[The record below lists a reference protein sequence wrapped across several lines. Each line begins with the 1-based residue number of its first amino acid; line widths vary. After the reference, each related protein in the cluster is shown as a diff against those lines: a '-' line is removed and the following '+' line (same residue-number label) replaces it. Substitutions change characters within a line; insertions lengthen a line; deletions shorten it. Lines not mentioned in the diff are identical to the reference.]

1 MEKISAVK
9 DFLTCPVCLDT
20 FKEPVSLTCHH
31 SFCSN
36 CLQEYWD
43 QNSTRNC
50 PVCRRKSSKEHLDVN
65 FALKELTVS
74 FSQKEEAPGGE
85 RPVVCTS
92 HPEQTPLFCLDENRP
107 LCPLCEF
114 SLHSG
119 HKVVTVDSAVRE
131 KKEQLVSQLQSL
143 FQRRKKASNKQ
154 TQCEQIQELAHAQ
167 VEACERRIK
176 AEFELLHRFLQQEE
190 ESALR
195 ALRQEQ
201 SRQTQTIEAQ
211 MVQIREELCTVEQ
224 NLLTVEDLLKK
235 QNMDFLT
242 QYRDTHKDRQTL
254 LSQPS
259 PQLRPGL
266 LINQPKVLANVAFN
280 AWKKM
285 RALVQY
291 SPVIL
296 DPNTADSRLYVSE
309 DLRGVTFGETKQQQ
323 VPHNP
328 ERFCNYTEVQGSEG
342 FSSGSHQWDVEVGD
356 HPDWTIGLAKESV
369 DKKGERD
376 GLPEDGLWCLDLA
389 DEEYYDVVGKTLV
402 LKRSPQR
409 IRVRL
414 DCDKGTVSF
423 FDAGDMSLICSHKDR
438 FTEKM
443 FPYFYVGESGDAE
456 TKEIKIYSSKGQ
468 I

>member
-92 HPEQTPLFCLDENRP
+92 HPEQTPLFCLDESRP
-107 LCPLCEF
+107 LCPACEF

-119 HKVVTVDSAVRE
+119 HKVVTVDSVVSE
-131 KKEQLVSQLQSL
+131 KKKQLVSQQQSL

-167 VEACERRIK
+167 VEACERHIR
-176 AEFELLHRFLQQEE
+176 AEFERLH
-190 ESALR
+190 
-195 ALRQEQ
+195 
-201 SRQTQTIEAQ
+201 
-211 MVQIREELCTVEQ
+211 QIREELCTVEQ

-266 LINQPKVLANVAFN
+266 LINQPKVLANVAF
-280 AWKKM
+280 K
-285 RALVQY
+285 RLEEDE
-291 SPVIL
+291 SPG
-296 DPNTADSRLYVSE
+296 A
-309 DLRGVTFGETKQQQ
+309 
-323 VPHNP
+323 
-328 ERFCNYTEVQGSEG
+328 GSEG

-356 HPDWTIGLAKESV
+356 HPDWAHWF
-369 DKKGERD
+369 DQR
-376 GLPEDGLWCLDLA
+376 
-389 DEEYYDVVGKTLV
+389 
-402 LKRSPQR
+402 RSPQR

-414 DCDKGTVSF
+414 DCDEGTVSF

-443 FPYFYVGESGDAE
+443 FPYFYVESPPRHPGEIGLVRE
-456 TKEIKIYSSKGQ
+456 TSKVRVGLLCWRQ
-468 I
+468 SRLQVVGMAKGAPFGHLPPSLDNDGILSN

>member
-1 MEKISAVK
+1 M
-9 DFLTCPVCLDT
+9 
-20 FKEPVSLTCHH
+20 
-31 SFCSN
+31 
-36 CLQEYWD
+36 
-43 QNSTRNC
+43 
-50 PVCRRKSSKEHLDVN
+50 
-65 FALKELTVS
+65 
-74 FSQKEEAPGGE
+74 
-85 RPVVCTS
+85 CTS
-92 HPEQTPLFCLDENRP
+92 HPEQTPLFCLDESHF
-107 LCPLCEF
+107 LCSVCEF
-114 SLHSG
+114 SLHLG
-119 HKVVTVDSAVRE
+119 HKVVTVDSGVSE
-131 KKEQLVSQLQSL
+131 KKGRLCSQQQSL
-143 FQRRKKASNKQ
+143 FQKRDQVLDKQ

-167 VEACERRIK
+167 VEACERHIK
-176 AEFELLHRFLQQEE
+176 AEFERLHRFLQQEE

-296 DPNTADSRLYVSE
+296 DPNTANRWLYVSE
-309 DLRGVTFGETKQQQ
+309 DLRGVRHGETEEQQ
-323 VPHNP
+323 VPDNP
-328 ERFCNYTEVQGSEG
+328 ERFCKYREVQGSEG

-356 HPDWTIGLAKESV
+356 HPDWIIGLAKESV
-369 DKKGERD
+369 DKKEDREAT
-376 GLPEDGLWCLDLA
+376 PENGLWCLMLD
-389 DEEYYDVVGKTLV
+389 DGEYSDVDGKTLV

-414 DCDKGTVSF
+414 NCDEGTVSL

-438 FTEKM
+438 FKEKM
-443 FPYFYVGESGDAE
+443 FPYFCVGESGDAE
-456 TKEIKIYSSKGQ
+456 TKEIKVCSSEGL
-468 I
+468 

>member
-31 SFCSN
+31 SFCSD

-50 PVCRRKSSKEHLDVN
+50 PLCRRKSSKEHLDVN

-85 RPVVCTS
+85 RPVAHAS
-92 HPEQTPLFCLDENRP
+92 HPEQTPLFYTGEEP
-107 LCPLCEF
+107 MCPVYES
-114 SLHSG
+114 SLHPG
-119 HKVVTVDSAVRE
+119 HKVVTVDSGVIE
-131 KKEQLVSQLQSL
+131 KKEQLVSQQQSL
-143 FQRRKKASNKQ
+143 FQRRDQALDTQ

-167 VEACERRIK
+167 VEACERRIRV
-176 AEFELLHRFLQQEE
+176 EFELLHRFLQQEE

-296 DPNTADSRLYVSE
+296 DPNTAASRLYVSE
-309 DLRGVTFGETKQQQ
+309 DLTRVRRRETEEQQ
-323 VPHNP
+323 VPDNP
-328 ERFCNYTEVQGSEG
+328 ERFWYYAEVEGSEG

-356 HPDWTIGLAKESV
+356 HPRWVIGLAKESV
-369 DKKGERD
+369 DKKEERNAF
-376 GLPEDGLWCLDLA
+376 PENGLWCLGLSDG
-389 DEEYYDVVGKTLV
+389 EYSDVVGETLV

-443 FPYFYVGESGDAE
+443 FPYFSIGESGDAE
-456 TKEIKIYSSKGQ
+456 TKEIKVYCSEGK
-468 I
+468 

>member
-1 MEKISAVK
+1 MMSDSLKTLVQMEKISAMK

-31 SFCSN
+31 SFCSK
-36 CLQEYWD
+36 CLYSYWNK
-43 QNSTRNC
+43 NSTRNC
-50 PVCRRKSSKEHLDVN
+50 PMCRRKSSKEHLEVN
-65 FALKELTVS
+65 FALKELIVC

-85 RPVVCTS
+85 RPVMCTS
-92 HPEQTPLFCLDENRP
+92 HPEQTPLFCLDESHF
-107 LCPLCEF
+107 LCSVCEF
-114 SLHSG
+114 SLHLG
-119 HKVVTVDSAVRE
+119 HKVVTVDSGVSE
-131 KKEQLVSQLQSL
+131 KKGRLCSQQQSL
-143 FQRRKKASNKQ
+143 FQKRDQ
-154 TQCEQIQELAHAQ
+154 
-167 VEACERRIK
+167 

-266 LINQPKVLANVAFN
+266 LINQPKVL
-280 AWKKM
+280 M

-296 DPNTADSRLYVSE
+296 DPNTANRWLYVSE
-309 DLRGVTFGETKQQQ
+309 DLRGVRHGETEEQQ
-323 VPHNP
+323 VPDNP
-328 ERFCNYTEVQGSEG
+328 ERFCKYREVQGSEG
-342 FSSGSHQWDVEVGD
+342 FSSGSHQWDVEVR
-356 HPDWTIGLAKESV
+356 WTGGVDVGVAYNRLSRGGGVSEGLLGQNEASWSLECSR
-369 DKKGERD
+369 GSYTPCHRGRRALEC
-376 GLPEDGLWCLDLA
+376 LPFSQTVGVFLDFEAGSL
-389 DEEYYDVVGKTLV
+389 
-402 LKRSPQR
+402 
-409 IRVRL
+409 
-414 DCDKGTVSF
+414 SF
-423 FDAGDMSLICSHKDR
+423 FCVAPGSMQHLHTFTST
-438 FTEKM
+438 FTEPLYPG
-443 FPYFYVGESGDAE
+443 FWLWSWGGSVTLSQVELGWERLL
-456 TKEIKIYSSKGQ
+456 Q
-468 I
+468 